1 MSLRF
6 RLLGYSLLVV
16 IVFPN
21 LLPFLISNYLPEGT
35 RAPVQLLLN
44 FLILF
49 IVIPFLKLAYQKKN
63 AGIITLFLFLI
74 LYLLTMS
81 IIPFIGV
88 VTQ

>member
-16 IVFPN
+16 K
-21 LLPFLISNYLPEGT
+21 
-35 RAPVQLLLN
+35 
-44 FLILF
+44 
-49 IVIPFLKLAYQKKN
+49 VIPFLKLAYQKKN

-81 IIPFIGV
+81 IIPFIGA